1 MVMPIY
7 QFAIQAA
14 NARRLMP
21 ENRRVLTT
29 LTRSQGAN
37 QAVKDGS
44 VTAAGH
50 PDLLRQM
57 PEWFRPTSQASTV
70 RGRQPIPDLSTHEPE

>member
-7 QFAIQAA
+7 QYAIQAA
-14 NARRLMP
+14 SARRLMP

-44 VTAAGH
+44 VAPAGFQ
-50 PDLLRQM
+50 L
-57 PEWFRPTSQASTV
+57 
-70 RGRQPIPDLSTHEPE
+70 